1 MVTWLSGCGGISR
14 CGVGSARSPSIIG
27 AGIRDPRAGWRGEPI
42 IVKPDVI
49 PGAVS
54 RGVLGR
60 GCAIAEYY
68 TTQPAPTQWLA
79 IGVVSIHSD
88 DPSGSRMKQ
97 LLVGAGRTES
107 AAVGSLWDR
116 LTTLA
121 LAQPA
126 AAALSSPVPDA
137 GFESWLS
144 DDPEGKPFPRLVPAE
159 PAFNLG

>member
-1 MVTWLSGCGGISR
+1 M
-14 CGVGSARSPSIIG
+14 
-27 AGIRDPRAGWRGEPI
+27 
-42 IVKPDVI
+42 KPEAI
-49 PGAVS
+49 PGAVH

-88 DPSGSRMKQ
+88 DPSDSRMKQ

-116 LTTLA
+116 LSTLS

-126 AAALSSPVPDA
+126 AAGLPSSVPDT
-137 GFESWLS
+137 GVESRLT
-144 DDPEGKPFPRLVPAE
+144 DGPEGKPFPRLVPLE
-159 PAFNLG
+159 PAFHLS